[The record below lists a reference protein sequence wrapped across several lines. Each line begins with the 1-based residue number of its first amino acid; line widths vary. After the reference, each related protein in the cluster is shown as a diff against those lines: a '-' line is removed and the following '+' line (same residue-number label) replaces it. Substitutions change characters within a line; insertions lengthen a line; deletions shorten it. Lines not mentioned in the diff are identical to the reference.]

1 MQSSYRLDTEE
12 WVILNGARQNI
23 RILTQDTRHPVILF
37 LHGGPGACDRH
48 IILKAQRALSER
60 YTLVMWDQRGSG
72 KSFTPASMKQHV
84 RVQDYIDDA
93 RELVELLCTRFCKEK
108 IAIAG
113 HSWGTIIGL
122 PLCASY
128 PEHIGAYIGQG
139 QFINGARNE
148 ALSYQFCLN
157 EAKARGDKR
166 TYQKLKSGAP
176 VNGSYPTHRAMM
188 LQRNCLTRY
197 GGGNYAQRGGLVQT
211 LILPLL
217 KTPEYRLRDIPGYVR
232 GLAHL
237 STTLWDE
244 VVARHY
250 DETIVSLQMPV
261 LLTMGQH
268 DYNTPA
274 VLAREWFDRLEAPS
288 KCWVAFERVAHSP
301 IIESPEAWREAVI
314 RFLDAQTF

>member
-1 MQSSYRLDTEE
+1 MSSSYQRNAEE
-12 WVILNGARQNI
+12 WIILNGVRQNI
-23 RILTQDTRHPVILF
+23 RILSQDIRHPVLLF

-48 IILKAQRALSER
+48 LIIETQRALSEH

-72 KSFTPASMKQHV
+72 KSFTSASLHQPV
-84 RVQDYIDDA
+84 CVQDFIEDA
-93 RELVELLCTRFCKEK
+93 RALVDLLCKRFSKQK

-122 PLCASY
+122 PLCANY

-148 ALSYQFCLN
+148 EISYRFCLQ
-157 EAKARGDKR
+157 EAKARGEKR
-166 TYQKLKSGAP
+166 ICKKLENGAP
-176 VNGSYPTHRAMM
+176 IDGRYPTQRAMM

-211 LILPLL
+211 LVLPLL
-217 KTPEYRLRDIPGYVR
+217 KTPEYRLREIPGYVR

-237 STTLWDE
+237 STALWDE
-244 VVARHY
+244 IVARRY
-250 DETIVSLQMPV
+250 DETIVSVQVPV
-261 LLTMGQH
+261 LLTMGKY

-274 VLAREWFDRLEAPS
+274 ELARAWFDRLQAPQ
-288 KCWVAFERVAHSP
+288 KYWVDFDHVAHSP
-301 IIESPEAWREAVI
+301 ILEAPEAWRKAVI
-314 RFLDAQTF
+314 HFLDAQAL